1 MKPVYKRVV
10 LKISGEALAGE
21 GGTGINQS
29 VIAEVADQIIS
40 ISELGVEVGIVIGAG
55 NIWRGRQG
63 TDMDRSTADYMG
75 MLATVINSLAM
86 QDALAKKGYKTRVM
100 TAISMPEIA
109 EPYIKRKAISH
120 LNKKLITIFAC
131 GLGCP
136 FFSTDTTAALRAAE
150 IEADIVLMAKNID
163 GVYEGDPR
171 KNPEVRR
178 YKTLRFIDVLEK
190 GIQVMDSTAITLC
203 MDNNIP
209 LKLFALS
216 QKGNIVKAVC
226 GEDIGTTVSADCV
239 TQLY

>member
-1 MKPVYKRVV
+1 MKPIYKRVV

-21 GGTGINQS
+21 NGVGINQN
-29 VIAEVADQIIS
+29 VISNVADQIIS
-40 ISELGVEVGIVIGAG
+40 VSKLGVEVGIVIGAG

-86 QDALAKKGYKTRVM
+86 QDALEKKGYKTRVM

-109 EPYIKRKAISH
+109 EPYIKRKAMSH
-120 LNKKLITIFAC
+120 LDKKLITIFAC

-163 GVYEGDPR
+163 GAYEGDPR
-171 KNPEVRR
+171 KDPSVRR
-178 YKTLRFIDVLEK
+178 YKTLKFIDVLEK

-216 QKGNIVKAVC
+216 EEGNIVKAVC
-226 GEDIGTTVSADCV
+226 GMDIGTTVAADCE
-239 TQLY
+239 TELY

>member
-1 MKPVYKRVV
+1 MKPIYKRVV

-21 GGTGINQS
+21 NGVGINQN
-29 VIAEVADQIIS
+29 VISNVADQIIS
-40 ISELGVEVGIVIGAG
+40 VSKLGVEVGIVIGAG

-86 QDALAKKGYKTRVM
+86 QDALEKKGYKTRVM
-100 TAISMPEIA
+100 TAIAMPEIA
-109 EPYIKRKAISH
+109 EPYIKRKAMSH
-120 LNKKLITIFAC
+120 LDKKLITIFAC

-163 GVYEGDPR
+163 GAYEGDPR
-171 KNPEVRR
+171 KDPTVRR
-178 YKTLRFIDVLEK
+178 YKTLKFIDVLEK

-216 QKGNIVKAVC
+216 EEGNIVKAVC
-226 GEDIGTTVSADCV
+226 GMDIGTTVSSDCE
-239 TQLY
+239 TELY